1 MAHDFAQQKAE
12 TFSAFADLD
21 AKEALPDSADLDL
34 FFVSDTDGR
43 DWRPLAAALAD
54 LGFECDWIDAE
65 DQNPGYLVATL
76 TDQPISASSIW
87 MIEELASRAAL
98 DKGFRPDGWGFS
110 D

>member
-34 FFVSDTDGR
+34 FFVAMTEQAEWQS
-43 DWRPLAAALAD
+43 AAEALAD
-54 LGFECDWIDAE
+54 LGLDCAWVDPEA
-65 DQNPGYLVATL
+65 DQPGYLAATIG
-76 TDQPISASSIW
+76 DHPISASAIW

-98 DKGFRPDGWGFS
+98 DKGFRPEGWGFS